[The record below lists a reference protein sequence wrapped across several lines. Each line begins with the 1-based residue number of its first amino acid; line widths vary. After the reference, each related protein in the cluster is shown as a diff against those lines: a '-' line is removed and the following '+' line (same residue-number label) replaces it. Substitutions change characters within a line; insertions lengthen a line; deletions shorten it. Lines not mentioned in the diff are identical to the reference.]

1 MSRSV
6 SVDLMKILE
15 DYVGDVDRIVEES
28 AKEAADIAS
37 SQLKNTSPYGPG
49 RKGHYRNG
57 WTVKPRREGS
67 LVSFIVYNKNKPQL
81 THLLENGH
89 VVRPTP
95 THPNRKGRVAG
106 IKHIKPVEE
115 WANEEFQLR
124 ISRGLS

>member
-1 MSRSV
+1 MATESV
-6 SVDLMKILE
+6 SIQMREILDEFSEKVE
-15 DYVGDVDRIVEES
+15 DVTKES
-28 AKEAADIAS
+28 MNAVAKEAVQ
-37 SQLKNTSPYGPG
+37 QLKATSPKSSKHR
-49 RKGHYRNG
+49 RKYAEG
-57 WTVKPRREGS
+57 WTTKKQGDDTV
-67 LVSFIVYNKNKPQL
+67 IVHNRTNYQL